1 MATVRSILRWVLG
14 WKQAPPAVAAAVYA
28 ATINMNLSPT
38 ANVNANPLL
47 NATLDGNP
55 SPAANV
61 KSG

>member
-1 MATVRSILRWVLG
+1 MATVRSILRWALG
-14 WKQAPPAVAAAVYA
+14 WKQAPAAVAAAVYA
-28 ATINMNLSPT
+28 ANVYITLSPT